1 MNELY
6 KDIDALLA
14 KMLSQEASAEEIN
27 AVEKW
32 QAASPENQQYFK
44 EFQWIW
50 EKSQAANAIQKV
62 DTEAALQKVHQRI
75 DAAPSLRVVK
85 KPVKFLNLSFLM
97 KIAAA
102 VMIGIFFYNQ
112 FSKPDLPVS
121 MVTASKPQTDTLTD
135 GSIITLNKKSAL
147 TLSEKFNKNERRMA
161 LTGEA
166 YFEVAHDV
174 ERPFVVEIQNL
185 EVQAVGTAFN
195 IDNNSNLRFVS
206 IMVTD
211 GKVKISHKTDVHFVV
226 KGQTAIYDT
235 ETATL
240 SIETAEDKNKLAYK
254 TNQFHFNETPLRVAL
269 NQLSKGYDTA
279 FIVNNKE
286 LENCLLTVTFDNKSL
301 DEILDVIALT
311 FSCTI
316 EKKTEGIILNGG
328 KCQ

>member
-1 MNELY
+1 MNELNQE
-6 KDIDALLA
+6 IDVLLA
-14 KMLSQEASAEEIN
+14 KICSQEASQEEIK

-44 EFQWIW
+44 DFQWIW
-50 EKSQAANAIQKV
+50 EKSQAANAWQKV

-75 DAAPSLRVVK
+75 NAAPSLRVVK
-85 KPVKFLNLSFLM
+85 KPIKILNFSLLM
-97 KIAAA
+97 KIAAV
-102 VMIGIFFYNQ
+102 VMIGMFFYHQ

-121 MVTASKPQTDTLTD
+121 IVTTSKPQTDTLTD
-135 GSIITLNKKSAL
+135 GSVITLNKKSAL
-147 TLSEKFNKNERRMA
+147 LLSEKFNKNERRMA

-174 ERPFVVEIQNL
+174 ARPFIVEIQNL

-195 IDNNSNLRFVS
+195 IDNSPNLRFVS
-206 IMVTD
+206 VMVTD
-211 GKVKISHKTDVHFVV
+211 GKVKISHKSAEYFAV

-235 ETATL
+235 ENDTL
-240 SIETAEDKNKLAYK
+240 SIENAEDKNKLSYK
-254 TNQFHFNETPLRVAL
+254 TNQFHFDEIPLHIAL

-286 LENCLLTVTFDNKSL
+286 LENCPLTVTFDNKSL
-301 DEILDVIALT
+301 DEILNIIALT